1 MRHIPY
7 FPAVLAIAA
16 LVTAVAITPRN
27 TPALA
32 AATFDVD
39 IEESAFTPA
48 TLTVPVG
55 STVTWRNKDTAA
67 HTATSDRPGGFD
79 SGVLTQGQSFSF
91 TFDTTG
97 TFNYVCDIHPSIEGA
112 IVVGDTTVAPT
123 PTPTPFPI
131 ARPAPTPIP
140 SAPAGITLNSPADGA
155 TLDTFGP
162 TLAWINPQGVSQYHL
177 QVIPAHNDGPGIDL
191 HRASA
196 ETSFAIAPPP
206 GWYGLL
212 PDMTYTWRLRVSR
225 AATFVGTDHPS
236 WSSWSQATFRT
247 PAASS
252 ATLSPVQP
260 AQNATVPTW
269 VPVLQWANSRDD
281 VFYYEVQLSKDR
293 YFNTNPTT
301 AWASVYG
308 ALIHGGVTTP
318 LNSYAVPTNF
328 PLEPAT
334 LYFWR
339 VRPRVQGDGTPVDWS
354 SVWSFKTPWRGNT

>member
-1 MRHIPY
+1 MPY
-7 FPAVLAIAA
+7 FPAVLAIVA
-16 LVTAVAITPRN
+16 LVTAVAVTPRN

-32 AATFDVD
+32 AATFDVN
-39 IEESAFTPA
+39 IEEFAFTPT

-112 IVVGDTTVAPT
+112 IVVEAPAA
-123 PTPTPFPI
+123 PTPTPFPRP
-131 ARPAPTPIP
+131 APAPTPTP
-140 SAPAGITLNSPADGA
+140 SAPAGLTLTSPADGA

-162 TLAWINPQGVSQYHL
+162 TLAWINPPGVSQYHL

-247 PAASS
+247 PKASS

-260 AQNATVPTW
+260 AQDVTVPTW
-269 VPVLQWANSRDD
+269 VPILQWANSHDD
-281 VFYYEVQLSKDR
+281 VFYYEMQLSKDSN
-293 YFNTNPTT
+293 FNTDPAT
-301 AWASVYG
+301 ATASVYG